1 MQAYPEPDI
10 PSSARSAR
18 AVWFQRIFV
27 FALGIII
34 VRLWVMQVAQAN
46 YWREESQRALVRN
59 NAIPAARGTIYD
71 RSGRPWAANTPQW
84 TAVVTPVFVD
94 GYKPGPWQSQLD
106 ELAVDKTG
114 KRLLPDP
121 PPGFLRIGQA
131 VAEIVNS
138 SSSAPERRGKKPLA
152 PLQIVDTLCDY
163 SWDPYR
169 SAPVAEDLDHNTVMR
184 LAERLYEL
192 RGLEVD
198 RQFIRSYRAPEGA
211 EAFHVIGYVGSIS
224 PDQESLLRSGYEP
237 SDGVGKCGLERMY
250 EAVLRGR
257 KGREVIRPN
266 SLPEVDEQHKPRA
279 GQDLT
284 LAIDASLQ
292 AALEASLRESV
303 ERSGGDAGAAIA
315 MDPQSGEIYAMASYP
330 TFRSEW
336 FIPGHPKEY
345 DKLRE
350 DVEKDRPSERH
361 PYSNH
366 AISSTRSPASAYKIV
381 TLSAALE
388 EDVIDP
394 RTHHVFCTGKM
405 TLGGTP
411 RYCWFKAGHGGVG
424 VVRSLAESCNVF
436 YYDLGVRLGEQR
448 LIKWAKLFG
457 FGEKTGI
464 DLPGEADGTVGG
476 RTYVVN
482 VLGEEGWFA
491 GHSANFAIG
500 QGTILATPLQMAVMT
515 GVIAN
520 GGKRVVPHV
529 VAQISDAGRP
539 QPPIKLGR
547 QPGIVPL
554 SARTLSYVRAGM
566 RAVILSER
574 GTAHAAFSGE
584 NSVPVAVAGK
594 TGSSEAGTA
603 DAWFTCYAP
612 YVPMDP
618 SNPDSVVRAAS
629 APKIV
634 VTALIIN
641 GGHGADAAAPVARD
655 VIRAAFDDR
664 GEFHIRPQ
672 AAR

>member
-10 PSSARSAR
+10 PSNARNAR
-18 AVWFQRIFV
+18 ATWFQRAFV
-27 FALGIII
+27 CALGIII
-34 VRLWVMQVAQAN
+34 IRLWVMQVAQAG
-46 YWREESQRALVRN
+46 YWREESRRALVRN
-59 NAIPAARGTIYD
+59 NAIPAARGTIFD
-71 RSGRPWAANTPQW
+71 RSGHPWAANTPQW

-94 GYKPGPWQSQLD
+94 GYVPGPWQSLLD
-106 ELAVDKTG
+106 DLEVDRNG
-114 KRLLPDP
+114 NRLLPDP
-121 PPGFLRIGQA
+121 PPGFLTIGRA
-131 VAEIVNS
+131 VSEIVNS
-138 SSSAPERRGKKPLA
+138 SSSSPETRGKKPLD
-152 PLQIVDTLCDY
+152 PLQIVDKLCDY
-163 SWDPYR
+163 NWDPYR
-169 SAPVAEDLDHNTVMR
+169 SAPVAEDLDHTTVMR

-192 RGLEVD
+192 RGLEVE
-198 RQFIRSYRAPEGA
+198 RQFIRSYRAPENA
-211 EAFHVIGYVGSIS
+211 EAFHLVGYVGSIS
-224 PDQESLLRSGYEP
+224 PEQESLLRSGYEP
-237 SDGVGKCGLERMY
+237 SDVVGKCGLERMY
-250 EAVLRGR
+250 EAVLRGK

-266 SLPEVDEQHKPRA
+266 SMPEVDEPPHA

-284 LAIDASLQ
+284 LTIDAKLQ

-345 DKLRE
+345 DTLRE
-350 DVEKDRPSERH
+350 EVEQDRPSARH
-361 PYSNH
+361 AYSNH
-366 AISSTRSPASAYKIV
+366 AISSTRSPASTYKIV
-381 TLSAALE
+381 TLAAALE

-394 RTHHVFCTGKM
+394 RVHHVYCTGKM

-411 RYCWFKAGHGGVG
+411 RYCWNKAGHGAVG

-436 YYDLGVRLGEQR
+436 YYDLGVRLGEAR

-476 RTYVVN
+476 RAYVVN

-500 QGTILATPLQMAVMT
+500 HGTILATPLQVAVMT

-529 VAQISDAGRP
+529 VAAITDAGRP

-547 QPGIVPL
+547 EPGVVPL
-554 SARTLSYVRAGM
+554 SPWTLFYVRSGM
-566 RAVILSER
+566 RAVVLSDR
-574 GTAHAAFSGE
+574 GTAHAVFSGE
-584 NSVPVAVAGK
+584 NYVPVAVAGK
-594 TGSSEAGTA
+594 TGSSETGTA

-612 YVPMDP
+612 YAPMDP
-618 SNPDSVVRAAS
+618 SNPESVSRSSSV
-629 APKIV
+629 PKIV
-634 VTALIIN
+634 VSALIIN
-641 GGHGADAAAPVARD
+641 GGHGAAAAAPVAHD

-664 GEFHIRPQ
+664 GNFRIRPQ
-672 AAR
+672 AAQ